1 MTTLSTNWVTE
12 KHIDFEYKKYLLL
25 GYLKEVS
32 EQFESARLYPSLADL
47 IRHYRNVLS
56 IRDGKQFLSMQF
68 PEQLKTADVV
78 KLRMVYEKLVTDDEV
93 MEEIGN
99 IIHYSIPQ
107 FEKHIRE
114 GKEIYEFIESHL
126 NIAPVGIV
134 PLQIDE
140 GYLLLRSAAD
150 TDTLVYEYHLT
161 VFEGP
166 DERYRGIHTQY
177 LCSFPS
183 TPLQTVENIKY
194 ELIRYRKELP
204 NPATYVVESDMAFPL
219 LESLLPIAKRTL
231 VRHVCSQGG
240 AC

>member
-1 MTTLSTNWVTE
+1 MATLSSNWVTE

-32 EQFESARLYPSLADL
+32 EQFDSARLYPFLGDL
-47 IRHYRNVLS
+47 IRHYRNLLS
-56 IRDGKQFLSMQF
+56 IRDGKQTLSMQF
-68 PEQLKTADVV
+68 PEQLKTADVA
-78 KLRMVYEKLVTDDEV
+78 KLRMVYEKLVADDEV

-134 PLQIDE
+134 PLQSDE
-140 GYLLLRSAAD
+140 GYLLLRYAGS
-150 TDTLVYEYHLT
+150 TNTLVYEYHLT

-166 DERYRGIHTQY
+166 DDRYRGVHTQY

-183 TPLQTVENIKY
+183 TPFQTFENIKS
-194 ELIRYRKELP
+194 ELIRFRRELP
-204 NPATYVVESDMAFPL
+204 NPATYVVESDMAFPI
-219 LESLLPIAKRTL
+219 LETLLPIAKRTL
-231 VRHVCSQGG
+231 VRHVSSQGG